1 MKIKLTQ
8 QLTEVLATAEKIHG
22 QSLQMQNAYLQGV
35 TLSTVSKFPSFRV
48 YSSGDV
54 DRHLTRYGIFNPS
67 VRRKG
72 DSLDLIC
79 RAEPSETTWGGHFI
93 DEKAVPFYT
102 KLRIKNNTVVK
113 ETSAVALTGGTVM
126 SARAEDWRLFEGV
139 DGELYTNYTNYCYYN
154 KGWPQQDTRSTTC
167 VSRINGNRL
176 EHLRELDVSQFKEPN
191 AEEKNWVIFSHK
203 GRMYCLYSLEP
214 YLLLEMDDDFTMKR
228 VAVSDDARVPRIN
241 LNYLANGTNPV
252 LTTHPRF
259 GKHYLLFGHT
269 FTHSPTSNK
278 RNRTYWHYAY
288 VIDYETLA
296 LVGATPYPVI
306 GGGGRQGRPDNIMY
320 VSGTAVYRHNVWLFY
335 GEGDEHTECCVIP
348 KKTLYRNIYRL

>member
-1 MKIKLTQ
+1 
-8 QLTEVLATAEKIHG
+8 
-22 QSLQMQNAYLQGV
+22 
-35 TLSTVSKFPSFRV
+35 
-48 YSSGDV
+48 
-54 DRHLTRYGIFNPS
+54 
-67 VRRKG
+67 
-72 DSLDLIC
+72 
-79 RAEPSETTWGGHFI
+79 
-93 DEKAVPFYT
+93 
-102 KLRIKNNTVVK
+102 
-113 ETSAVALTGGTVM
+113 M

-154 KGWPQQDTRSTTC
+154 KGWPQKDTRSTTC

-306 GGGGRQGRPDNIMY
+306 GGGGRQGRHDNIMY